1 MIIGEDFFITKRS
14 QSRGKLLKTIRI
26 RVQAH
31 FKDLLST
38 IRTKIKV
45 HVLTNKSEFLNVVCW
60 AMMGM
65 PMVSYRCQK
74 REEFQ
79 MKQA

>member
-1 MIIGEDFFITKRS
+1 MIIGEDFFITKKS

-38 IRTKIKV
+38 IRTKIKDQE
-45 HVLTNKSEFLNVVCW
+45 LTNKSEFLNVVYW
-60 AMMGM
+60 VKMDM
-65 PMVSYRCQK
+65 PMALYRCQK
-74 REEFQ
+74 REKSL